1 MSRSPCAGRHWAK
14 LTWKRAGWGA
24 RSLSSSPPRS
34 SMETL
39 PRTAKG
45 QQQQRSST
53 SPSWPLPFSTM
64 QRARG
69 CVQRESERSSVPLV
83 QQARGEEGGR
93 EERGG
98 VSARTRVRRKE
109 TRPSESSASERKKK
123 KVRQQLR
130 SLNEHSLIFSFFPLS
145 LSLSLRRE
153 LGKFRIPCT
162 SPPTLDAS
170 RLGLSSLRVRRCL
183 YAPGSRRGERARELQ
198 ESFKRER
205 EKNTKPEI

>member
-1 MSRSPCAGRHWAK
+1 MIERKLTRRHRKTNPSFSTPRRPAIVHLPPRKRETPMSRSPCAGRHWAK

-98 VSARTRVRRKE
+98 GSARERVCG
-109 TRPSESSASERKKK
+109 ERK
-123 KVRQQLR
+123 RAR
-130 SLNEHSLIFSFFPLS
+130 
-145 LSLSLRRE
+145 
-153 LGKFRIPCT
+153 
-162 SPPTLDAS
+162 AS
-170 RLGLSSLRVRRCL
+170 RARAKGKRKKCVNSSEV
-183 YAPGSRRGERARELQ
+183 
-198 ESFKRER
+198 
-205 EKNTKPEI
+205 